1 MADDY
6 FTKAEKIKQKV
17 RNLDWEKKI
26 KLLEKDFED
35 KKFSK
40 EEFLDKKRQVYSE
53 VLDQMS
59 EINQEKMKLNKD
71 HSAEPIED
79 DYLSDED
86 LEIFQEQLTP
96 FQYMSLTKDYLGEFD
111 SQDIVFS
118 DDFRKFENLENFVH
132 WECVKKIEKLR
143 IHNNYFSC
151 EFMDKNEL
159 VIKDIACLN
168 ELSKLEELVFDDE
181 GNLGDRI
188 KVDYFSSKQLSNIKQ
203 LEIHGLWDLSFL
215 QNSFSDNHN
224 IYETLEIIKNDLK
237 TLERAV
243 YSGSIEAT
251 TSTNEQSNIELDS
264 NSEDVLTRHL
274 LKLSEVE
281 DQFRQLTNKFEE
293 INFKL
298 DKLSN
303 RLSKIQA
310 DNQIRFQ
317 DIESAIT
324 SGAIT
329 TQLSSK
335 PKTDSKSEILPGSSQ
350 PQDLGSISYKDTET
364 SETSQ
369 QIQSVNTTATVL
381 TETFQAE
388 EKILPQELSP
398 KKQYEFATSFL
409 KVGDYST
416 AERAFREFVLSNSE
430 HELAG
435 SAQYWYAETFRI
447 RQLYTDA
454 ASAYLEGYQK
464 YPKGNKA
471 PINLLKLGVS
481 MVQIGEKDQGCKMI
495 NGVELQYPKANQSVI
510 QKAKYESKKF
520 ECIKEDS

>member
-1 MADDY
+1 MR
-6 FTKAEKIKQKV
+6 FIF
-17 RNLDWEKKI
+17 
-26 KLLEKDFED
+26 KLIL
-35 KKFSK
+35 
-40 EEFLDKKRQVYSE
+40 L
-53 VLDQMS
+53 
-59 EINQEKMKLNKD
+59 
-71 HSAEPIED
+71 
-79 DYLSDED
+79 
-86 LEIFQEQLTP
+86 IF
-96 FQYMSLTKDYLGEFD
+96 F
-111 SQDIVFS
+111 
-118 DDFRKFENLENFVH
+118 N
-132 WECVKKIEKLR
+132 
-143 IHNNYFSC
+143 
-151 EFMDKNEL
+151 
-159 VIKDIACLN
+159 
-168 ELSKLEELVFDDE
+168 
-181 GNLGDRI
+181 
-188 KVDYFSSKQLSNIKQ
+188 
-203 LEIHGLWDLSFL
+203 LSFS
-215 QNSFSDNHN
+215 QYSFSDNHN

-243 YSGSIEAT
+243 YSGSIEIK
-251 TSTNEQSNIELDS
+251 SSNEQSTIGLDN

-281 DQFRQLTNKFEE
+281 SQFRELTNKFEE

-317 DIESAIT
+317 DIESAIS
-324 SGAIT
+324 SGEIT

-335 PKTDSKSEILPGSSQ
+335 PKTDTKTEILPGSSQ

-364 SETSQ
+364 SETTQ
-369 QIQSVNTTATVL
+369 QIQSVNTTATVV

-388 EKILPQELSP
+388 EKILPQDLSP

-495 NGVELQYPKANQSVI
+495 NGVELQYPKGNQSVI

>member
-1 MADDY
+1 MR
-6 FTKAEKIKQKV
+6 FTY
-17 RNLDWEKKI
+17 
-26 KLLEKDFED
+26 KLI
-35 KKFSK
+35 
-40 EEFLDKKRQVYSE
+40 FLILFY
-53 VLDQMS
+53 
-59 EINQEKMKLNKD
+59 
-71 HSAEPIED
+71 
-79 DYLSDED
+79 
-86 LEIFQEQLTP
+86 
-96 FQYMSLTKDYLGEFD
+96 
-111 SQDIVFS
+111 
-118 DDFRKFENLENFVH
+118 
-132 WECVKKIEKLR
+132 
-143 IHNNYFSC
+143 
-151 EFMDKNEL
+151 
-159 VIKDIACLN
+159 
-168 ELSKLEELVFDDE
+168 
-181 GNLGDRI
+181 
-188 KVDYFSSKQLSNIKQ
+188 
-203 LEIHGLWDLSFL
+203 LSFL

-243 YSGSIEAT
+243 YSGSIEVK
-251 TSTNEQSNIELDS
+251 TSSNEQSNIELDS

-317 DIESAIT
+317 DIESALS
-324 SGAIT
+324 SGDIT

-335 PKTDSKSEILPGSSQ
+335 PKTDTKSEILPGSSQ

-369 QIQSVNTTATVL
+369 QIQSVDTTATVV

-388 EKILPQELSP
+388 EKILPQDLSQE
-398 KKQYEFATSFL
+398 KQYEFATSFL

-416 AERAFREFVLSNSE
+416 AERAFREFVLDNGE

>member
-1 MADDY
+1 MR
-6 FTKAEKIKQKV
+6 FT
-17 RNLDWEKKI
+17 
-26 KLLEKDFED
+26 
-35 KKFSK
+35 
-40 EEFLDKKRQVYSE
+40 
-53 VLDQMS
+53 
-59 EINQEKMKLNKD
+59 
-71 HSAEPIED
+71 
-79 DYLSDED
+79 
-86 LEIFQEQLTP
+86 
-96 FQYMSLTKDYLGEFD
+96 
-111 SQDIVFS
+111 
-118 DDFRKFENLENFVH
+118 
-132 WECVKKIEKLR
+132 
-143 IHNNYFSC
+143 
-151 EFMDKNEL
+151 
-159 VIKDIACLN
+159 
-168 ELSKLEELVFDDE
+168 SKLIFLILF
-181 GNLGDRI
+181 N
-188 KVDYFSSKQLSNIKQ
+188 
-203 LEIHGLWDLSFL
+203 LSFL

-243 YSGSIEAT
+243 YSGSIEIK
-251 TSTNEQSNIELDS
+251 TSSNDNSNVKIDS

-317 DIESAIT
+317 DIETAMS
-324 SGAIT
+324 SGEIT
-329 TQLSSK
+329 TKLSSK
-335 PKTDSKSEILPGSSQ
+335 PKTDLKSEILPGSSQ
-350 PQDLGSISYKDTET
+350 PQDLGTISYKDTET

-369 QIQSVNTTATVL
+369 KIQSVDTTATVV

-388 EKILPQELSP
+388 EKILPQDLSP

>member
-1 MADDY
+1 MR
-6 FTKAEKIKQKV
+6 FTLKIILFILF
-17 RNLDWEKKI
+17 N
-26 KLLEKDFED
+26 
-35 KKFSK
+35 
-40 EEFLDKKRQVYSE
+40 
-53 VLDQMS
+53 
-59 EINQEKMKLNKD
+59 
-71 HSAEPIED
+71 
-79 DYLSDED
+79 
-86 LEIFQEQLTP
+86 
-96 FQYMSLTKDYLGEFD
+96 
-111 SQDIVFS
+111 
-118 DDFRKFENLENFVH
+118 
-132 WECVKKIEKLR
+132 
-143 IHNNYFSC
+143 
-151 EFMDKNEL
+151 
-159 VIKDIACLN
+159 
-168 ELSKLEELVFDDE
+168 
-181 GNLGDRI
+181 
-188 KVDYFSSKQLSNIKQ
+188 
-203 LEIHGLWDLSFL
+203 LSFL
-215 QNSFSDNHN
+215 NNSFGDNHN

-243 YSGSIEAT
+243 YSGSIEIN
-251 TSTNEQSNIELDS
+251 TSSSNKDSGIGLDS

-317 DIESAIT
+317 DIESSIS
-324 SGAIT
+324 SGEIT
-329 TQLSSK
+329 TQLTSK
-335 PKTDSKSEILPGSSQ
+335 PKIDTKNEILPGSSQ
-350 PQDLGSISYKDTET
+350 PQDLGTITYKDTET

-369 QIQSVNTTATVL
+369 QIQSVDTTATVL

-388 EKILPQELSP
+388 EKLLPQDLTP

-409 KVGDYST
+409 KVGDYTT
-416 AERAFREFVLSNSE
+416 AERAFREFVLDNGE

-495 NGVELQYPKANQSVI
+495 NGVEVQYPKANQSVI